1 MPCEAIC
8 QVFGLFPLFILLHG
22 EEEEKFA
29 DSEGFFLLGEKSAV
43 FLVLAKYLNWITP
56 FWGKWCYSLVYLE
69 ILGSHQKV
77 LEKALSYY

>member
-1 MPCEAIC
+1 M
-8 QVFGLFPLFILLHG
+8 GKK
-22 EEEEKFA
+22 EEKFA